1 MNFRLGMGKSHL
13 QILPST
19 VDRSEL
25 DRGGGV
31 LLGNGERPSAKHP
44 ISERKPMGHRQNPTN
59 SSGNR
64 LPKVMD
70 WSIGFW
76 T

>member
-31 LLGNGERPSAKHP
+31 LLGNGERPSAKYP
-44 ISERKPMGHRQNPTN
+44 ISEGKPMGHRQNPTN

-64 LPKVMD
+64 LSKVMD

>member
-31 LLGNGERPSAKHP
+31 LLGNGERPSA
-44 ISERKPMGHRQNPTN
+44 
-59 SSGNR
+59 
-64 LPKVMD
+64 
-70 WSIGFW
+70 
-76 T
+76 